1 MQTLHSYSAQ
11 QSSPKL
17 YKVIFA
23 GALFLLASAFCS
35 IAMAKDTVDAKDFVD
50 EASAKGVAE
59 IETAKLALTKSTAT
73 DIKAFAQMLI
83 DDHTS
88 ANRELAAIAARKN
101 LKVATEAELMNKA
114 KAFVLKQRDGE
125 SFDEA
130 FAKNQVSAHETT
142 IELFKKAAVSKDVEL
157 AAFATA
163 TLPKLEHHLHTA
175 QDLAR
180 IYTKK

>member
-1 MQTLHSYSAQ
+1 MQTIYSEHASN
-11 QSSPKL
+11 SSIKL
-17 YKVIFA
+17 YKLVLT
-23 GALFLLASAFCS
+23 GALLLLVSAFCS
-35 IAMAKDTVDAKDFVD
+35 VAMAKDTVDANDFVD

-59 IETAKLALTKSTAT
+59 IETSKLALQKSTAA
-73 DIKAFAQMLI
+73 DIKAFAQKMI
-83 DDHTS
+83 DDHTA
-88 ANRELAAIAARKN
+88 ANRELAAIAQRKN
-101 LKVATEAELMNKA
+101 LKVATEAELTNKA

-130 FAKNQVSAHETT
+130 YVKNQVTAHEQT

-163 TLPKLEHHLHTA
+163 TLPKLEHHLHDA